1 LLIES
6 CVVIDRILRPKLSL
20 TQLEE
25 LTPCKLHSLGIRG
38 LLIDLDN
45 TLLPLNMT
53 ELEAYQRSWLMSLT
67 DGGVSPC
74 LVSNA
79 VPQRIERA
87 LGSLEIPYVARARK
101 PLKTGYRKGLE
112 LLGLNPH
119 ECGMLGDQ
127 LFTDV
132 FGANRLG
139 IFSIHLRN
147 ASPIEQKWM
156 KGVRKVETW
165 LMRRHDRVPSLL
177 IPVPETPE
185 LEPLASD

>member
-1 LLIES
+1 M
-6 CVVIDRILRPKLSL
+6 IDRILRPKLSL

-25 LTPCKLHSLGIRG
+25 LTPAQLRSFGIRG

-45 TLLPLNMT
+45 TLLPLNVT
-53 ELEAYQRSWLMSLT
+53 ELDSEQLSWLRSLQ
-67 DGGVSPC
+67 DGGISVC

-79 VPQRIERA
+79 VPKRIERA
-87 LGSLEIPYVARARK
+87 LGAIEIPFVAKARK
-101 PLKTGYRKGLE
+101 PFKTGYRKGLQ
-112 LLGLNPH
+112 LLGLKPQ

-147 ASPIEQKWM
+147 SSPIEQKWM

-177 IPVPETPE
+177 IPMQETPE
-185 LEPLASD
+185 LELLDND